1 MSFFKRYKMFISL
14 ILGVLIGLVF
24 KEKALVL
31 KPIGT
36 IFVNM
41 IFVVVVPLVF
51 LSITKSISAVN
62 DLKKIKKILIKSLL
76 VFSITLSITGVF
88 TVLSA
93 TIVNPYDNS
102 DILIEEVEEE
112 KINIT
117 DELVKMLS
125 VEDFSELFSKSN
137 ILAIIIF
144 SIIIGICVNRMK
156 ERKQINYILNLGYK
170 IIIQYLNL
178 IMYIAPFGIV
188 SYLAS
193 LIGQY
198 GSTFIIEYAR
208 ILIIYI
214 ILGILNILIFHT
226 LYLYIVGKKELVIT
240 YYKNIFDVVITAFST
255 QSSVITMPVN
265 MKLMKKMNV
274 SDNIINI
281 CTPYATII
289 NMQGN
294 VIQNILK
301 IFLLFSLFHVSM
313 GGILNYIG
321 FIALAIFAGMI
332 TGGVPGGGV
341 VSNTILV
348 NILNFPSSA
357 LPILITIEWILDA
370 PATVFNVLSDSST
383 LPLVDKIVKRK

>member
-313 GGILNYIG
+313 GG
-321 FIALAIFAGMI
+321 
-332 TGGVPGGGV
+332 
-341 VSNTILV
+341 NT
-348 NILNFPSSA
+348 
-357 LPILITIEWILDA
+357 
-370 PATVFNVLSDSST
+370 
-383 LPLVDKIVKRK
+383 